1 MECRDD
7 AARRRQSLRSR
18 GAILKLFGAARAFRC
33 AGEVSDSGIDS
44 GAIDGFH
51 YNGEG
56 GIEGRDP

>member
-7 AARRRQSLRSR
+7 DAASRQSLSR
-18 GAILKLFGAARAFRC
+18 KAILKLFGAARAFRC

-51 YNGEG
+51 YNEEG
-56 GIEGRDP
+56 GD